1 MSFLAA
7 MSAPA
12 QPAGMTR
19 GVNGAAV
26 YTAEGVGDKRVAF
39 YQSLVRGMSER
50 DALQFIGEV
59 YAEGCS
65 RGQLEEYVR
74 DLWLIAFQARDVR
87 GGKGERTVSF
97 MVLKHLID
105 DMRMWPA
112 HLGELVELIAEYG
125 SWRDVFVLHD
135 MMACDKWSFREAILR
150 TVEGQFWKDL
160 KAVRAASSSSEKG
173 KKPKISLLGKWLPR
187 EGSAMDTLKTTT
199 DLVKRLYPLK
209 RRADAL
215 RQYRRHCAELNRA
228 LATVEVPM
236 CSGAW
241 ATIRPD
247 TVPGRALKNYRLA
260 FLNKKKDGRQ
270 RSEKE
275 DRQVCAA
282 NFKALLEKVVAG
294 KATVKGADT
303 VMPHEIV
310 RSIVENVRIDS
321 DELSLLQAQWQA
333 IREKVLSD
341 AKVVSKMVPMCD
353 FSGSM
358 AGIPYYVSMGLG
370 ILLSEVT
377 HEAFRGGML
386 TFDSTPTWLQFAEG
400 ASLREK
406 TQQAQGAGQGLSTN
420 FEAALQLILDR
431 LVAAKVPVGE
441 EPEDLVVFTDMG
453 FNEAWG
459 PNSAEFHHG
468 ITARGGWDTIV
479 ETFQA
484 KFTEASHCV
493 WGQGESWKMPRIV
506 IWNLRAAFK
515 EYQAKADRKGVLALA
530 GWSPSAMKVLTS
542 GIQVNTSYE
551 SMRCVLDDTRY
562 DRVRQFV
569 TDTAYVW
576 KDRSGFGSF
585 IAFEAPSRQEQEQEQ
600 EAGHGITSVAATLQG
615 LKLCA
620 DDIV

>member
-1 MSFLAA
+1 MAFLAA
-7 MSAPA
+7 MSAA
-12 QPAGMTR
+12 SQTAGMTR

-26 YTAEGVGDKRVAF
+26 YTADGVGDKRVAF
-39 YQSLVRGMSER
+39 YQSLVRGLSER

-65 RGQLEEYVR
+65 RGKLEEYVR
-74 DLWLIAFQARDVR
+74 DLWLIALQARDVR
-87 GGKGERTVSF
+87 GGKGERTASF
-97 MVLKHLID
+97 AVLKHLID

-112 HLGELVELIAEYG
+112 HLGELVEMIVEYG

-135 MMACDKWSFREAILR
+135 MMACDKWIFREAIMR

-160 KAVRAASSSSEKG
+160 KAVRAASS
-173 KKPKISLLGKWLPR
+173 KPKISLLGKWLPR
-187 EGSAMDTLKTTT
+187 EGSAMDKLKTTT

-209 RRADAL
+209 RRSDAL
-215 RQYRRHCAELNRA
+215 RQYRHHCAELNKA
-228 LATVEVPM
+228 LATVEVDM
-236 CSGAW
+236 CGGTWSNIKPGA
-241 ATIRPD
+241 
-247 TVPGRALKNYRLA
+247 VPGRALKNYRLA
-260 FLNKKKDGRQ
+260 FLNKKKNGHE

-275 DRQVCAA
+275 DRRICADQ
-282 NFKALLEKVVAG
+282 FKAHLEKVVAG

-310 RSIVENVRIDS
+310 KSIAENGRIDS
-321 DELSLLQAQWQA
+321 DELSVLEAQWKA
-333 IREKVLSD
+333 IREKVQADS
-341 AKVVSKMVPMCD
+341 KVVSKMVPMCD

-358 AGIPYYVSMGLG
+358 SGIPYFVSMGLG

-400 ASLREK
+400 SSLREK
-406 TQQAQGAGQGLSTN
+406 IKQAEGAGQGLSTN
-420 FEAALQLILDR
+420 FEAALQLVLDR

-453 FNEAWG
+453 FDQAAGNK
-459 PNSAEFHHG
+459 HG
-468 ITARGGWDTIV
+468 WETII
-479 ETFQA
+479 ESFQQ
-484 KFTEASHCV
+484 KFAEASRTV
-493 WGQGESWKMPRIV
+493 WGDGAAWKMPRIV

-515 EYQAKADRKGVLALA
+515 EYHAKADRQGVLALA

-542 GIQVNTSYE
+542 GIQVQTPYE
-551 SMRCVLDDTRY
+551 SMRAILDEARY

-569 TDTAYVW
+569 KDTEYVW

-585 IAFEAPSRQEQEQEQ
+585 IAFEAPASPASSQE
-600 EAGHGITSVAATLQG
+600 EAGHGIAAVAAATAVEEAVAALQG
-615 LKLCA
+615 LKLCCGTT
-620 DDIV
+620 V

>member
-1 MSFLAA
+1 MAFLAA
-7 MSAPA
+7 MSAA
-12 QPAGMTR
+12 ATQTR

-59 YAEGCS
+59 YAEGCAK
-65 RGQLEEYVR
+65 GQVEEYVR

-87 GGKGERTVSF
+87 GGKGERAASF
-97 MVLKHLID
+97 AVLKHLID

-112 HLGELVELIAEYG
+112 HLGELVEMIAEYG

-160 KAVRAASSSSEKG
+160 KAVRAAGSA
-173 KKPKISLLGKWLPR
+173 KPKISLLGKWLPR
-187 EGSAMDTLKTTT
+187 EGSAMDALKTTT

-215 RQYRRHCAELNRA
+215 RQYRRHCAELNKA
-228 LATVEVPM
+228 LATVEVDM
-236 CSGAW
+236 CGGTWSNIKPGA
-241 ATIRPD
+241 
-247 TVPGRALKNYRLA
+247 VPGRALKNYRLA
-260 FLNKKKDGRQ
+260 FLNKKKNGHE

-275 DRQVCAA
+275 DRRICADT
-282 NFKALLEKVVAG
+282 FKAHLEKVVAG
-294 KATVKGADT
+294 KATVKGGDT

-310 RSIVENVRIDS
+310 KSIAENGRIDS
-321 DELSLLQAQWQA
+321 DELSVLEAQWKA
-333 IREKVLSD
+333 IREKIQEGSK
-341 AKVVSKMVPMCD
+341 AVSKMVPMCD

-358 AGIPYYVSMGLG
+358 SGIPYYVSMGLG

-377 HEAFRGGML
+377 HESFRGGML

-406 TQQAQGAGQGLSTN
+406 IKQAEGAGQGLSTN

-453 FNEAWG
+453 FDQAWG
-459 PNSAEFHHG
+459 PNSAEFHQSMK
-468 ITARGGWDTIV
+468 ARGGWETLV
-479 ETFQA
+479 EGFQR
-484 KFTEASHCV
+484 KFVEASRALH
-493 WGQGESWKMPRIV
+493 GEGESWKMPRIV

-515 EYQAKADRKGVLALA
+515 EYSAKADRQGVLALA

-542 GIQVNTSYE
+542 GIQVETPYE
-551 SMRCVLDDTRY
+551 SMRCVLDDARY
-562 DRVRQFV
+562 DRVRAFV

-585 IAFEAPSRQEQEQEQ
+585 IALVSSQEEE
-600 EAGHGITSVAATLQG
+600 EAGHGTAATAVTEAEEAAVAALQG
-615 LKLCA
+615 LKLCG
-620 DDIV
+620 DGCL

>member
-1 MSFLAA
+1 MAFLAA
-7 MSAPA
+7 MSAA
-12 QPAGMTR
+12 SQPAGMTR

-87 GGKGERTVSF
+87 GGKGERTAAFV
-97 MVLKHLID
+97 VLKHLID
-105 DMRMWPA
+105 DTRMWPA
-112 HLGELVELIAEYG
+112 HLGELVEMIAEYG

-160 KAVRAASSSSEKG
+160 KAVRAASSEKG

-215 RQYRRHCAELNRA
+215 RQYRRHCAELNKA
-228 LATVEVPM
+228 LATVEVDM
-236 CSGAW
+236 CGGTWSNIKPG
-241 ATIRPD
+241 

-260 FLNKKKDGRQ
+260 FLNKKKNGHE

-275 DRQVCAA
+275 DRRICAD
-282 NFKALLEKVVAG
+282 NFKAHLEKVVAG
-294 KATVKGADT
+294 KATVKGGDT

-310 RSIVENVRIDS
+310 KSIAENVRIEA
-321 DELSLLQAQWQA
+321 DELSVLEAQWKA
-333 IREKVLSD
+333 IREKVQADSK
-341 AKVVSKMVPMCD
+341 AVSKMVPMCD

-358 AGIPYYVSMGLG
+358 SGIPYYVSMGLG

-386 TFDSTPTWLQFAEG
+386 TFDSTPQWLQFAEG
-400 ASLREK
+400 SSLREK
-406 TQQAQGAGQGLSTN
+406 IKQAEGAGQGLSTN
-420 FEAALQLILDR
+420 FEAALQLVLDR
-431 LVAAKVPVGE
+431 LVAAKVPIGE

-453 FNEAWG
+453 FDIASS
-459 PNSAEFHHG
+459 SAGHH
-468 ITARGGWDTIV
+468 THGGWLTLV
-479 ETFQA
+479 EGFQR
-484 KFTEASHCV
+484 KFAEASRALH
-493 WGQGESWKMPRIV
+493 GEGSESWKMPRIV

-515 EYQAKADRKGVLALA
+515 EYSAKADRQGVLALA

-542 GIQVNTSYE
+542 GIQVETPYE
-551 SMRCVLDDTRY
+551 SMRCVLDDVRY
-562 DRVRQFV
+562 DRVRTFV

-585 IAFEAPSRQEQEQEQ
+585 IAFEVPVSPASSQEE
-600 EAGHGITSVAATLQG
+600 EAGHGTEAAAVAALQG
-615 LKLCA
+615 LKLCV